1 MIHFLEGEIEELS
14 GNFVVLNVGG
24 IGFGIAIT
32 TAAYNS
38 IKGKSGIRI
47 STYMA
52 VREDAMELYGF
63 VSASEKEVFM
73 LLISINGIGPKAAM
87 AILNNTTIDQLKS
100 AIGTGD
106 EAALTR
112 IPGLGSKKAQ
122 RLIVE
127 LKDKFKN
134 LPGIKGGSADV
145 ENEYTEAL
153 VSLGFKYN
161 EAAMALKAAL
171 KASPKSGKEEII
183 KEALKRLG
191 K

>member
-1 MIHFLEGEIEELS
+1 MIHFLEGEIEELRD
-14 GNFVVLNVGG
+14 NFVVLNVGG

-32 TAAYNS
+32 TAAYDS
-38 IKGKSGIRI
+38 IKDKSGVRM

-63 VSASEKEVFM
+63 ASVPEKEVFL

-100 AIGTGD
+100 AIGSGD

-127 LKDKFKN
+127 LKDKFKG
-134 LPGIKGGSADV
+134 LSAIKGGSADM

-161 EAAMALKAAL
+161 EAAMALKAAM
-171 KASPKSGKEEII
+171 KVSPKAGKEEII